1 MALNILIIDDSAT
14 TRSVIKKT
22 LNLAGIPLGEIH
34 EAANGREGLTCL
46 HDQWIDLVF
55 VDINMPVMNGVEFV
69 EKKNDDPALKSIP
82 VVIVSTDNTVAR
94 QEQLRAHGVQ
104 AFVRKPFTPE
114 ELKKIIADVLGVTQ

>member
-14 TRSVIKKT
+14 TRAVIKKT
-22 LNLAGIPLGEIH
+22 LNLGGIPLGEIH
-34 EAANGREGLTCL
+34 EAGNGQEGLNCL
-46 HDQWIDLVF
+46 QEHWIDLVF

-69 EKKNDDPALKSIP
+69 QKKNEDPSHKSIP
-82 VVIVSTDNTVAR
+82 VVVVSTDNTQAR
-94 QEQLRAHGVQ
+94 MEQLSAHGVQ

>member
-14 TRSVIKKT
+14 TRAVIKKT
-22 LNLAGIPLGEIH
+22 LNLGGIPLGEIH
-34 EAANGREGLTCL
+34 EAANGQEGLDCL
-46 HDQWIDLVF
+46 QEQWIDLVF

-82 VVIVSTDNTVAR
+82 VVVVSTDNTVAR

-114 ELKKIIADVLGVTQ
+114 ELKRIFADLLGVTQ

>member
-14 TRSVIKKT
+14 TRAVIKKT
-22 LNLAGIPLGEIH
+22 LNMAGIPVGEIH
-34 EAANGREGLTCL
+34 EAANGQEGLDSL
-46 HDQWIDLVF
+46 QEQWIDLVF

-82 VVIVSTDNTVAR
+82 VVIVSTDTTVAR

-114 ELKKIIADVLGVTQ
+114 ELKKIVADVLGVTQ